1 MMKNKKYQLA
11 AWTRSSENG
20 LEIRMIPSL
29 HHEMQESY
37 IKEIARCHKM
47 KEEGHDVSERLM
59 RAFEKNA
66 DFLFLTGHYGD
77 GLRYIRKA
85 ALYCLDSDDSA
96 WYCWDTDLGS
106 YMYFLGRLRDDF
118 LRLCRKFI
126 GLAGKY
132 GRSDIFIEPESVHL
146 LEIYN
151 EQTQEDRD
159 LRTHL
164 RKMKVWK

>member
-66 DFLFLTGHYGD
+66 DITET
-77 GLRYIRKA
+77 
-85 ALYCLDSDDSA
+85 DSDISARQHSTASIRTTMHGTAGILTSDPTCIFLEDSVTTSSDFA
-96 WYCWDTDLGS
+96 ENSSVWRKNTEGVTSSSNLNQSIFWKSTMS
-106 YMYFLGRLRDDF
+106 RLR
-118 LRLCRKFI
+118 RIAICAPICTR
-126 GLAGKY
+126 
-132 GRSDIFIEPESVHL
+132 
-146 LEIYN
+146 
-151 EQTQEDRD
+151 
-159 LRTHL
+159 
-164 RKMKVWK
+164 

>member
-11 AWTRSSENG
+11 AWTRNSGNG
-20 LEIRMIPSL
+20 VEIRMIPSL

-37 IKEIARCHKM
+37 IREIGRCHKM
-47 KEEGHDVSERLM
+47 EEEGRDVSMRLM
-59 RAFEKNA
+59 KAFEDNA

-85 ALYCLDSDDSA
+85 ALHCLDSDDNA
-96 WYCWDTDLGS
+96 WCSWDTDLGS
-106 YMYFLGRLRDDF
+106 YMYFLGKLRDDF
-118 LRLCRKFI
+118 FRLCRRFI
-126 GLAGKY
+126 GLAEKY

-146 LEIYN
+146 MEIYN
-151 EQTQEDRD
+151 EQIQEDRD

-164 RKMKVWK
+164 HKMKVWK